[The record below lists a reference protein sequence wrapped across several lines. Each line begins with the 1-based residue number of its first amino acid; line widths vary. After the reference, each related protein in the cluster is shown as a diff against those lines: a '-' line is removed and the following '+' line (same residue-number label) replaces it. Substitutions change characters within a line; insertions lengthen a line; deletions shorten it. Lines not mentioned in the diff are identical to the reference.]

1 MNIARWTFLALL
13 TLQFNSSLLSQA
25 FEEFQGFAINPK
37 LGPAFTTRGANDLPS
52 VGLEINLLKGH
63 TSYALEYISH
73 NFLDQNQLG
82 VMLGKYKGDNY
93 FRIHYQAG
101 INLFWGEYATSGTT
115 QPWIG
120 TGGEPRSSF
129 TTVGVIS
136 KVGLKFIPLAH
147 LSIGVDLMLNVNP
160 ETTLL
165 LPMVSIEVGTLRRA
179 VQGQIN
185 G

>member
-1 MNIARWTFLALL
+1 MKIPKRICLALL
-13 TLQFNSSLLSQA
+13 TLQFSSSLLSQA

-52 VGLEINLLKGH
+52 VGLEFNLLKGH

-129 TTVGVIS
+129 TTIGVIS